1 MKYLSYIKEF
11 KHFPSEIFI
20 FFTMFLFQTF
30 LKTKKS
36 EQTTI
41 FIFNTFFSFFL
52 VQKTCACHKLLL
64 FQLPGH
70 KFPPDGKQK
79 LTPAKTDPTES
90 SERVENSA
98 KEAAVVEI
106 EEPAT

>member
-52 VQKTCACHKLLL
+52 SAKNLC
-64 FQLPGH
+64 LPQTSLVSAARPQVSTGRE
-70 KFPPDGKQK
+70 
-79 LTPAKTDPTES
+79 TETDPGQ
-90 SERVENSA
+90 N
-98 KEAAVVEI
+98 
-106 EEPAT
+106 